1 MVLSAPP
8 PTLFH
13 ARERLLNIIVNNELL
28 ELSDFIEICGR
39 IRARAPHIHIFLGNT
54 ASIAEQVSQNL
65 WELPA
70 LTVGIGSPVGS
81 FMPKRGD
88 LIYNKAIAK
97 LDQAAILRSKAVR
110 TPRTARFDPKV
121 NYDPALWGEF
131 VILKPAPLHMTSD
144 GQNVRMIRTSRLKE
158 ISTAEKVAFWLG
170 TKAPLLVQSFVDTGP
185 RPICWRVLTLFGHA
199 LYSLRTI
206 SPIARPSLSASDEE
220 IESATIVSKHID
232 WKDVYNFSDMLF
244 LESTPE
250 ILKFARQVAGCF
262 PRIPLLG
269 VDILQHHETGEL
281 FALEIN
287 AGGNTW
293 HFSSKASASGRTA
306 VGREARIKQFG
317 AWDVAARALITA
329 SDEFSR

>member
-1 MVLSAPP
+1 MVLSTPSP
-8 PTLFH
+8 LLFGP
-13 ARERLLNIIVNNELL
+13 RERLLNIIVNNELL
-28 ELSDFIEICGR
+28 ELSDFVEICGR
-39 IRARAPHIHIFLGNT
+39 VRARAPHIHIFLGNP

-65 WELPA
+65 WNLPA
-70 LTVGIGSPVGS
+70 LTIGVGTPVGS
-81 FMPKRGD
+81 FTPKRGD
-88 LIYNKAIAK
+88 LIYNKAVSK
-97 LDQAAILRSKAVR
+97 LDQAAILQDKAVL
-110 TPRTARFDPKV
+110 TPRTARFDPKAS
-121 NYDPALWGEF
+121 YDPAFWGEF
-131 VILKPAPLHMTSD
+131 VILKPAPLHLTSD
-144 GQNVRMIRTSRLKE
+144 GQNVRMIRTVRLKE
-158 ISTAEKVAFWLG
+158 IGSAQKLADWLG
-170 TKAPLLVQSFVDTGP
+170 TTAPLLVQSFVDTGP

-244 LESTPE
+244 LESTPAVLE
-250 ILKFARQVAGCF
+250 FARQVAGCF

-293 HFSSKASASGRTA
+293 HFSSKAAASGRTA
-306 VGREARIKQFG
+306 VGREARMEQFG
-317 AWDVAARALITA
+317 AWDVAARALIEA
-329 SDEFSR
+329 SDKFSR